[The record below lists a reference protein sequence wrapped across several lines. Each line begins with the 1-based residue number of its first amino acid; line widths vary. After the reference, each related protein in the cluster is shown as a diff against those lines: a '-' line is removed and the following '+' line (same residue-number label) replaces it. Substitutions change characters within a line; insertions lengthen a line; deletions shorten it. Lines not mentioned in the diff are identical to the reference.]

1 MNDHPSTKPT
11 SARRRL
17 TSPAGVAGCTRV
29 LQGHELLEDMEAYRA
44 KVAASPESARNFLV
58 RLGVMTAEGTLKT
71 LIHG

>member
-1 MNDHPSTKPT
+1 M
-11 SARRRL
+11 
-17 TSPAGVAGCTRV
+17 
-29 LQGHELLEDMEAYRA
+29 QGHELLEDMEAYRA